1 MSKSTD
7 ELLIDISNACQD
19 LKKAKKK
26 SDLES
31 RRLQAAVAI
40 LKCKRPQ
47 SGPMFIN
54 RSSTT
59 DVPETPF
66 VASEERVTE
75 DCNANSDD
83 ELLSLGGCSPGA
95 YGIRLVEKFFST
107 EELKTAIFS
116 PRKSTK
122 RTVMHG
128 PKVDRLKRLV
138 NRKFPNRYEEARRAI
153 NQHCRDLC
161 KHISKP
167 IA

>member
-7 ELLIDISNACQD
+7 ELLIDIANACQD

-31 RRLQAAVAI
+31 RRLQAAVAS
-40 LKCKRPQ
+40 LKSKRPQ
-47 SGPMFIN
+47 SGPMFSN
-54 RSSTT
+54 GSSTT

-95 YGIRLVEKFFST
+95 YGIRLAEKFFGT

-116 PRKSTK
+116 PRKTTK

-161 KHISKP
+161 KPISEP
-167 IA
+167 IT